1 MDLGDSDRPSE
12 LELTTPRLPCKLGP
26 RCGDRRFSGRAC
38 GRFPFGM
45 IKLTPGILANDT
57 YRGLIGRV
65 LRENFRLYVARY
77 VLAFLLMA
85 VAAAAYGFYAVLMK
99 NVIQV
104 IFGQPQTLKNPSA
117 LAEQAPAFVQH
128 LQHFLG
134 ETVISFFTTS
144 TPGMLQVFNVAAA
157 ILLVFFIKGS
167 CQYASTVILSKIG
180 NNIVARQQNRVSN
193 HILNQSLTFFVHFPT
208 GDLITR
214 VSRAASSARD
224 VMNLLMMRVQDIF
237 TAIALLI
244 AMFLMDWRLS
254 CAALFIMAPLT
265 LMLGGIIKRIR
276 KIANAE
282 FVSSVRVISTI
293 QEAILG
299 NKLIKSYNL
308 EPHMSGRFDE
318 AIHTVEN
325 RANKM
330 AVVSARTTP
339 LMETMGGIAIACIVF
354 YGGYRHLVQGHAEGE
369 NAAASLVG
377 FLTALLVS
385 YEPIKR
391 IARMNVSLQGAL
403 VGVQMLYDVLDA
415 DYSIPEPA
423 DAKPLR
429 VDKGDITLRHLTF
442 AYRPG
447 IPVITDVSLTCPGG
461 HVTALVGPSGSGKS
475 TILNLIERFYGADA
489 GSIEID
495 GQDLSRITT
504 DSLRREI
511 SLVSQDTFL
520 FSDTLRNNIR
530 LARPDA
536 TDEEI
541 EQAARAAF
549 AHEFIL
555 EQPNGYDTE
564 VGENGGNLSGGQR
577 QRLSIARA
585 FLKNAPILLLDE
597 AMSAL
602 DSESEQKIQ
611 LAFDRLMQGR
621 TTIVIAHRFSTIRNA
636 RKIQVLQDGRL
647 VASGSHQ
654 ELISD
659 QDSLYA
665 HLYRLQYQEAAPAE
679 GFCVESALALG

>member
-1 MDLGDSDRPSE
+1 
-12 LELTTPRLPCKLGP
+12 
-26 RCGDRRFSGRAC
+26 
-38 GRFPFGM
+38 M

-77 VLAFLLMA
+77 VLAFALMA
-85 VAAAAYGFYAVLMK
+85 CFAAATGGSAFLIKNITEAILVPPETLAKAAVTADHAS
-99 NVIQV
+99 
-104 IFGQPQTLKNPSA
+104 GP
-117 LAEQAPAFVQH
+117 VQH
-128 LQHFLG
+128 ALHLLTKAVTTFLIG
-134 ETVISFFTTS
+134 SA
-144 TPGMLQVFNVAAA
+144 PGMQQIFNVAAA
-157 ILLVFFIKGS
+157 ILLVFFIKGAS
-167 CQYASTVILSKIG
+167 QYGSTVILSKIG
-180 NNIVARQQNRVSN
+180 NNIVARQQSRVSN

-214 VSRAASSARD
+214 VVRAASSARD
-224 VMNLLMMRVQDIF
+224 VMNLLMMRVQDVF
-237 TAIALLI
+237 TALALLI
-244 AMFLMDWRLS
+244 AMFILDWRLS
-254 CAALFIMAPLT
+254 CGALFIMVPLV
-265 LMLGGIIKRIR
+265 LVLGGIIKRIR

-330 AVVSARTTP
+330 AVVSARTAP

-354 YGGYRHLVQGHAEGE
+354 YGGYRNLVYGQ
-369 NAAASLVG
+369 NASSLLA
-377 FLTALLVS
+377 FLTALLLA

-391 IARMNVSLQGAL
+391 IAKMNVSLQGAL

-415 DYSIPEPA
+415 DYSIPEHA
-423 DAKPLR
+423 DASPLQ
-429 VDKGDITLRHLTF
+429 VTAGEICLHQLSF

-447 IPVITDVSLTCPGG
+447 QPVISEVTLNCPGG

-475 TILNLIERFYGADA
+475 TLLNLIERFYAADS

-495 GQDLSRITT
+495 GQDLRRVTT
-504 DSLRREI
+504 ASLRREI

-520 FSDTLRNNIR
+520 FADTLRNNIR

-536 TDEEI
+536 SDEDI

-555 EQPNGYDTE
+555 EQPDGYDTQ

-577 QRLSIARA
+577 QRISIARA

-597 AMSAL
+597 ATSAL
-602 DSESEQKIQ
+602 DSESEQQIQ

-636 RKIQVLQDGRL
+636 RKIQVLQNGRL

-659 QDSLYA
+659 EHSLYA
-665 HLYRLQYQEAAPAE
+665 HLYRLQYQEASHGGMA
-679 GFCVESALALG
+679 

>member
-1 MDLGDSDRPSE
+1 ML
-12 LELTTPRLPCKLGP
+12 
-26 RCGDRRFSGRAC
+26 
-38 GRFPFGM
+38 
-45 IKLTPGILANDT
+45 KLTPGIFADDT
-57 YRGLIGRV
+57 YRSLIGRV

-77 VLAFLLMA
+77 VLAFCLMA
-85 VAAAAYGFYAVLMK
+85 CAAAATGFSAILMK
-99 NVIQV
+99 NVTEV
-104 IFGQPQTLKNPSA
+104 IFGSPESLGKAATLAATSPS
-117 LAEQAPAFVQH
+117 FGQH
-128 LQHFLG
+128 LLRVIG
-134 ETVISFFTTS
+134 EVVTSFFTGS
-144 TPGMLQVFNVAAA
+144 APGMLQIFNVAAA

-167 CQYASTVILSKIG
+167 CQYGSTVILSKIG
-180 NNIVARQQNRVSN
+180 NNIVARQQCRVSN

-214 VSRAASSARD
+214 VARAASSARD

-237 TAIALLI
+237 SALALLI
-244 AMFLMDWRLS
+244 AMFTLDWRLS
-254 CAALFIMAPLT
+254 CGALFVLGPLT
-265 LMLGGIIKRIR
+265 LVLSSIIKRIR

-308 EPHMSGRFDE
+308 EPHISGRFDE
-318 AIHTVEN
+318 AIHSVEN

-339 LMETMGGIAIACIVF
+339 LMETMGGIAIAAIVF
-354 YGGYRHLVQGHAEGE
+354 YGGYRNLVQGQ
-369 NAAASLVG
+369 NASSLLA
-377 FLTALLVS
+377 FLTALLLA

-391 IARMNVSLQGAL
+391 IARMNVSLQSAL

-415 DYSIPEPA
+415 DYSIPEA
-423 DAKPLR
+423 AEAQPLR
-429 VDKGDITLRHLTF
+429 VTKGDISLHHLSF

-447 IPVITDVSLTCPGG
+447 QPVISNVSLTCPGG

-475 TILNLIERFYGADA
+475 TILNLIERFYAADA

-495 GQDLSRITT
+495 GQDLSHITT
-504 DSLRREI
+504 ASLRREI

-530 LARPDA
+530 LSRQDA

-549 AHEFIL
+549 AHDFIL
-555 EQPNGYDTE
+555 DQPHGYDTQ

-577 QRLSIARA
+577 QRISIARA
-585 FLKNAPILLLDE
+585 FLKDAPILLLDE
-597 AMSAL
+597 ATSAL

-636 RKIQVLQDGRL
+636 RKIQVLQNGRL

-659 QDSLYA
+659 QGSLYA
-665 HLYRLQYQEAAPAE
+665 HLYRLQYQDAAPTDA
-679 GFCVESALALG
+679 FFVESALAMG